1 MGRYTYDVAVEMKE
15 PEIVMFKGL
24 QTLKGIRV
32 RVRRV
37 RVEVRIF

>member
-1 MGRYTYDVAVEMKE
+1 MLV
-15 PEIVMFKGL
+15 VMFKGL

>member
-1 MGRYTYDVAVEMKE
+1 MVRVVDIFVPAQL
-15 PEIVMFKGL
+15 VMFKGL
-24 QTLKGIRV
+24 QTLRGIRI